1 MPVVLLLVLL
11 LVVVMAAMAI
21 TFSVIHLAWMLLIA
35 GLVGYLADV
44 IVPGRLPWGWLGAT
58 LAGLVGTW
66 IGVALFNLLHL
77 PRWLEL
83 IRLGGI
89 PLIPALVGAIIIA
102 FIANGLAKI
111 TAGTGRT

>member
-1 MPVVLLLVLL
+1 MPVLLLLVLL
-11 LVVVMAAMAI
+11 LVVVVAMAI

-44 IVPGRLPWGWLGAT
+44 IVPGRLPWGWLGAI
-58 LAGLVGTW
+58 LAGLVGSW
-66 IGVALFNLLHL
+66 LGIALFNLLHL

-102 FIANGLAKI
+102 FVANALAKS
-111 TAGTGRT
+111 TVRTGRT

>member
-1 MPVVLLLVLL
+1 MPLVLLLVLL
-11 LVVVMAAMAI
+11 LVVVMVAMAI
-21 TFSVIHLAWMLLIA
+21 TFSIIHLVWMLLIA

-44 IVPGRLPWGWLGAT
+44 IVPGRLPWGWLGT
-58 LAGLVGTW
+58 ILAGLVGSW
-66 IGVALFNLLHL
+66 IGIALFNLLHL

-102 FIANGLAKI
+102 FVANALAKS
-111 TAGTGRT
+111 TVRTGRT